1 MTQGIVMKD
10 IYIVCK
16 KRMKTIIL
24 VVLLFTIAGVS
35 ISFAIPATYQ
45 VKTDILVNYS
55 TNISTTSLSEGE
67 INNNLSLIGTYKY
80 FLQSNRILQKVNE
93 VLKEPYDL
101 TEWENKVR
109 IESSRESQI
118 ISIVVQDVKAE
129 KAAIVANNIA
139 SIFQQEVKN
148 VMKQENVNVLSKV
161 SAKED
166 TEMVKPPTV
175 FYLLISF
182 CIGILVIVMY
192 IILKETYFTIVDS
205 GEKVRRYL
213 NLSNL
218 GTIPFIKKPQRNRE
232 IDYEDNLLQHF
243 GVNENISEVFKTIRA
258 NLQFLMKQQNV
269 KTLLI
274 TSSNSEDGKSFVGA
288 NLAKIIA
295 MTGKKTVYIDADFRK
310 PRGRILF
317 NIKNNLGIMSYFT
330 GYSTFPNIIQ
340 KTEFDHLSFIGSG
353 PLQPNSREISSSFQM
368 KEIIEQLKQ
377 QFDVIIIDSPSL
389 IFADTLNLATIVD
402 GCIFVINARKTRK
415 EQAKE
420 SVNQLTKIKVKM
432 IVTVL
437 NKGKK
442 VKRKTEYY

>member
-1 MTQGIVMKD
+1 
-10 IYIVCK
+10 
-16 KRMKTIIL
+16 MKTIIL
-24 VVLLFTIAGVS
+24 VVLLFTIAGLS

-67 INNNLSLIGTYKY
+67 INKNLSLIGTYKY
-80 FLQSNRILQKVNE
+80 FLQSNRILHKVNE

-139 SIFQQEVKN
+139 YIFQQEVKN

-161 SAKED
+161 SAKGD

-182 CIGILVIVMY
+182 CIGILVIIMY
-192 IILKETYFTIVDS
+192 IMLKETYFTIVDS
-205 GEKVRRYL
+205 GEKVRKYL
-213 NLSNL
+213 HLSNL

-232 IDYEDNLLQHF
+232 MDYEDNLLQHF
-243 GVNENISEVFKTIRA
+243 GVNESNSEVFKTIRA

-274 TSSNSEDGKSFVGA
+274 TSSNSEDGKSFISA
-288 NLAKIIA
+288 NLAKIMA
-295 MTGKKTVYIDADFRK
+295 MNGKKTVYIDADLRK

-317 NIKNNLGIMSYFT
+317 NIKNNLGIMSYIT
-330 GYSTFPNIIQ
+330 GYSTFPDIIQ
-340 KTEFDHLSFIGSG
+340 KTEFDHLSFIGAG
-353 PLQPNSREISSSFQM
+353 PLQPNFTEILSSIQM
-368 KEIIEQLKQ
+368 KEIIEQLKH
-377 QFDVIIIDSPSL
+377 QFDVIIIDSPPL
-389 IFADTLNLATIVD
+389 IIADTLNLATIVD
-402 GCIFVINARKTRK
+402 GCVLVINAQKTRK
-415 EQAKE
+415 EHAKE

-432 IVTVL
+432 IVTIL

-442 VKRKTEYY
+442 VKGKTDYY

>member
-16 KRMKTIIL
+16 KRIKTIIL
-24 VVLLFTIAGVS
+24 VILLFTIAGVS
-35 ISFAIPATYQ
+35 ISFVIPATYQ

-55 TNISTTSLSEGE
+55 TNISTTSLSDGE
-67 INNNLSLIGTYKY
+67 INKNLSLIGTYKY
-80 FLQSNRILQKVNE
+80 FLQSNRILHKVNE

-109 IESSRESQI
+109 IESSQESQI
-118 ISIVVQDVKAE
+118 ISIVVQDVNAE

-161 SAKED
+161 SAQGD

-175 FYLLISF
+175 FYLLISS
-182 CIGILVIVMY
+182 CIGVLVIIMN

-205 GEKVRRYL
+205 GEKVKKYL
-213 NLSNL
+213 HLSNL

-232 IDYEDNLLQHF
+232 MDYGENLLQHF
-243 GVNENISEVFKTIRA
+243 GVNENITEVFKTIRA
-258 NLQFLMKQQNV
+258 NLQFLMNQQNV

-274 TSSNSEDGKSFVGA
+274 TSSNSEDGKSFISA
-288 NLAKIIA
+288 NLAKIMA
-295 MTGKKTVYIDADFRK
+295 MNGKKTVYIDADLRK
-310 PRGRILF
+310 PRGRIFL
-317 NIKNNLGIMSYFT
+317 NIKNNLGIMSYIT
-330 GYSTFPNIIQ
+330 GYSTFPDIIQ
-340 KTEFDHLSFIGSG
+340 KTEFDHLSFIGAG
-353 PLQPNSREISSSFQM
+353 PFQPNSTETPTSFQM

-377 QFDVIIIDSPSL
+377 QFDVIIIDSPPL
-389 IFADTLNLATIVD
+389 IIADTLNLATAVD

-415 EQAKE
+415 EHAKE

-432 IVTVL
+432 IVTIL

-442 VKRKTEYY
+442 VKGKTDYY